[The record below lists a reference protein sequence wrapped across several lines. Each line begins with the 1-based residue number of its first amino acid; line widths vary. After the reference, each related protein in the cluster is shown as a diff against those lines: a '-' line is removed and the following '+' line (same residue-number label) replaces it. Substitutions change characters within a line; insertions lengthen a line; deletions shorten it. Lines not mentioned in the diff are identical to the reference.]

1 MLRLPF
7 KETVTVSVAQVCLM
21 YQNYRSLQKRNSFRL
36 ALITNFKF
44 VYDNITL
51 YYMFL
56 KKKNVYFH
64 RNFQDF
70 LGLARDFSLLLFVVR
85 QSAIWKTTKCLLNL
99 S

>member
-1 MLRLPF
+1 MITAFYPAMMTDPKIITSAVF
-7 KETVTVSVAQVCLM
+7 NVTTTHVCLM

-85 QSAIWKTTKCLLNL
+85 QSAI
-99 S
+99 

>member
-70 LGLARDFSLLLFVVR
+70 LGLARDFSLLLYVVR

>member
-21 YQNYRSLQKRNSFRL
+21 YQNYRSLQKGNSFRL

-70 LGLARDFSLLLFVVR
+70 LGLARNFSLLLYVVR
-85 QSAIWKTTKCLLNL
+85 QSAI
-99 S
+99 

>member
-7 KETVTVSVAQVCLM
+7 KETVTVSVTQVCLM
-21 YQNYRSLQKRNSFRL
+21 YQNYRPLQKRNSFRL

-70 LGLARDFSLLLFVVR
+70 LGLARDFSLLLYVVR
-85 QSAIWKTTKCLLNL
+85 QSAI
-99 S
+99 

>member
-70 LGLARDFSLLLFVVR
+70 LGLARNFSLLLYVVR

>member
-7 KETVTVSVAQVCLM
+7 KETVTVSVTHVCLM
-21 YQNYRSLQKRNSFRL
+21 YQNYRPLQKRNSFRL

-56 KKKNVYFH
+56 KKKMYIFIEI
-64 RNFQDF
+64 F
-70 LGLARDFSLLLFVVR
+70 
-85 QSAIWKTTKCLLNL
+85 KTFWAWQEIPLYYYT
-99 S
+99 

>member
-7 KETVTVSVAQVCLM
+7 KETVTVSVTHVCLM
-21 YQNYRSLQKRNSFRL
+21 YQNYRSLQKRNSFGL

-44 VYDNITL
+44 VNDNITL
-51 YYMFL
+51 YHMFL

-70 LGLARDFSLLLFVVR
+70 WGLASDFSLLLYVVR
-85 QSAIWKTTKCLLNL
+85 PRVI
-99 S
+99 